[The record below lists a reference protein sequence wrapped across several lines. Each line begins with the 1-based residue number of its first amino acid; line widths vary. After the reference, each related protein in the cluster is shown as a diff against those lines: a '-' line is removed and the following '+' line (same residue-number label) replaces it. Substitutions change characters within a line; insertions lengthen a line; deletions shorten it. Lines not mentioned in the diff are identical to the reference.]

1 MTETPDK
8 RQIYYIP
15 ENYISESR
23 IHLGQS
29 SLRVRYLVDS
39 AGMSLVLGLFAV
51 LIISLTM
58 KNTGIQA
65 KITVG
70 LIICGPGFLIGQ
82 IGFNGDPISTAF
94 RDYSVWRKTNQIRI
108 YNSTP
113 RLLGTDPVK
122 ALHEDGSGKDA
133 IVEAINKVQ
142 LARKRKY
149 EAEKLLA
156 NESFDFEFDPG
167 IDRFLEDNGDYPAY
181 QSAEMNV
188 DIKTGYDLKNI
199 SYLYSSDGYNDDDPD
214 EEAFNLSDYE
224 TD

>member
-39 AGMSLVLGLFAV
+39 AGLSLVLGLFAV

-58 KNTGIQA
+58 KSAGVQA

-82 IGFNGDPISTAF
+82 IGLTEIRFQQHFETIAYGERQA
-94 RDYSVWRKTNQIRI
+94 RSVFIIPLR
-108 YNSTP
+108 
-113 RLLGTDPVK
+113 VC
-122 ALHEDGSGKDA
+122 SG
-133 IVEAINKVQ
+133 Q
-142 LARKRKY
+142 TR
-149 EAEKLLA
+149 
-156 NESFDFEFDPG
+156 
-167 IDRFLEDNGDYPAY
+167 
-181 QSAEMNV
+181 
-188 DIKTGYDLKNI
+188 
-199 SYLYSSDGYNDDDPD
+199 
-214 EEAFNLSDYE
+214 
-224 TD
+224 